1 MERPLHK
8 LRGYNVQ
15 RTAHATKMTAGL
27 GLQLWLEGTHC
38 QRLRR
43 AGQEPLRSLVVGNR
57 LEQSMPVLRCSS
69 PTTVTA
75 ICITYCCFQCSFLS
89 VTLPCFLLPEQLG
102 ATNPPFLG
110 LIYKVSESSYS
121 LDEMI
126 RVYRTVLERAAI
138 RGLGV
143 ITTPFHVLLGT
154 VPRGGC

>member
-1 MERPLHK
+1 M
-8 LRGYNVQ
+8 
-15 RTAHATKMTAGL
+15 
-27 GLQLWLEGTHC
+27 
-38 QRLRR
+38 
-43 AGQEPLRSLVVGNR
+43 
-57 LEQSMPVLRCSS
+57 
-69 PTTVTA
+69 TA
-75 ICITYCCFQCSFLS
+75 ICITYCCFQRSFLS
-89 VTLPCFLLPEQLG
+89 VTLPCCLLPEQLG
-102 ATNPPFLG
+102 ATTPPFLG